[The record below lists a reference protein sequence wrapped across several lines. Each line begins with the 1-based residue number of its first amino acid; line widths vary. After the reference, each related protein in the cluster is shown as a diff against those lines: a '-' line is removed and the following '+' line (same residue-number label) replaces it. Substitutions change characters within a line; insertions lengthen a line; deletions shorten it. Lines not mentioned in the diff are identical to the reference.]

1 MKMKNTLYKI
11 YMLHIYIYICTY
23 IYIYI
28 TYTRICINILPRFND
43 VLFRTRTFLH
53 ATLLSLYPRIVFR
66 KWYHSFHDNM
76 YFVLSFVFSQR
87 TTRFKA
93 FSIFF
98 SRRTLAVK
106 RAGERARYFVRSCA
120 AATERKNYG
129 KSNEWESMR
138 VCACIMS
145 VCTRGEKERRIIT
158 SFTR

>member
-11 YMLHIYIYICTY
+11 YMLYIYTYIYICA
-23 IYIYI
+23 YIYI

-53 ATLLSLYPRIVFR
+53 ATLLSLYPRIVFW

-76 YFVLSFVFSQR
+76 YFVLSFVFSQL

-106 RAGERARYFVRSCA
+106 RASERDISFDHVPLQRRERIMEKVMNERVCEYVRVLWVCA
-120 AATERKNYG
+120 HEERK
-129 KSNEWESMR
+129 E
-138 VCACIMS
+138 
-145 VCTRGEKERRIIT
+145 GE
-158 SFTR
+158 